1 MHPALSSYQ
10 LLLHAMMTFKNNKE
24 GKIHKVT
31 GSGKCQYGNMYKQSE
46 SVKWIKE
53 EISQIARHCICPWC
67 CYQNQ
72 RLNCCLRFLGEE
84 KKKKKLM
91 YLIQVSE
98 RTILHKDKGIKKRAT
113 VKSYFPNHVTSQK
126 TKSRK

>member
-1 MHPALSSYQ
+1 
-10 LLLHAMMTFKNNKE
+10 
-24 GKIHKVT
+24 
-31 GSGKCQYGNMYKQSE
+31 
-46 SVKWIKE
+46 
-53 EISQIARHCICPWC
+53 
-67 CYQNQ
+67 
-72 RLNCCLRFLGEE
+72 
-84 KKKKKLM
+84 M

>member
-1 MHPALSSYQ
+1 MLLSKSKAE
-10 LLLHAMMTFKNNKE
+10 LL
-24 GKIHKVT
+24 
-31 GSGKCQYGNMYKQSE
+31 SE
-46 SVKWIKE
+46 VP
-53 EISQIARHCICPWC
+53 R
-67 CYQNQ
+67 
-72 RLNCCLRFLGEE
+72 RR